1 MARSSLPKRPQLHR
15 WRISRIRGT
24 PAEQIGYVEAPDE
37 ATAIKTAIEQYG
49 ITDPQKQSRAGG
61 RLEPGW

>member
-1 MARSSLPKRPQLHR
+1 MARSPRPKQPQLYR

-37 ATAIKTAIEQYG
+37 ATAIKTAIEQFQ
-49 ITDPQKQSRAGG
+49 ITDQQKQSRLAAV
-61 RLEPGW
+61 RVK